1 MVDKNCLHGIISV
14 PSLVIRLILHFL
26 VKELGVGV
34 GRESMFTHGNLLCTV
49 RN

>member
-1 MVDKNCLHGIISV
+1 MVDKDSVHGIISV

-26 VKELGVGV
+26 VKELGVG
-34 GRESMFTHGNLLCTV
+34 RERMFTNGNLLCTT